1 VCRPTGRADRL
12 PAVSRL
18 LVNPAAPEEGL
29 PMLSAQRTS
38 FKGSLGEDLAARLD
52 MPAGQV
58 RAFALFAHCFTCSKD
73 VFAAS
78 RISAELASRGIAVL
92 RFDFT
97 GLGASGGD
105 FANTSF
111 SSNVRDLMRA
121 ADFLRGHFEAPSLL
135 IGHSLGGTAVLCA
148 AGDVPEAKAIV
159 TIGSPAN
166 AEHVLHNFGAELGR
180 IETEGAAEVTLAGR
194 NFRIRKDFVEDAR
207 SQDVAAKIASL
218 RKALLVLHSPTDA
231 IVGIDNARAIYESA
245 RHPKSF
251 IALDGADHLLTGRED
266 AIFAARMIS
275 SWASRYLDTEAF
287 VDEEHEPEGVLVAE
301 SGQGRFQQLVRVGP
315 HRLLADEPTDVGGDG
330 SGPSPYDLLSAALG
344 TCTSMTL
351 RLYAEHKK
359 FDVGRISVEVR
370 HSRTHAE
377 DCKDTTEDRKG
388 EVSRFDRI
396 IAIEG
401 AMAEETRE
409 RLLAIADRCPVHRT
423 LGEKSIITTRFGAAG
438 GDATG

>member
-1 VCRPTGRADRL
+1 
-12 PAVSRL
+12 
-18 LVNPAAPEEGL
+18 
-29 PMLSAQRTS
+29 MFSAQRTS

-52 MPAGQV
+52 LPAGQV

-73 VFAAS
+73 IFAAA

-105 FANTSF
+105 FANTTF
-111 SSNVRDLMRA
+111 SSNVRDLIRA
-121 ADFLRGHFEAPSLL
+121 AAYLRDNFEAPALL
-135 IGHSLGGTAVLCA
+135 IGHSLGGTAVLSA
-148 AGDVPEAKAIV
+148 ACEIPEAKAVV

-166 AEHVLHNFGAELGR
+166 VEHVLHNFGAKLER
-180 IETEGAAEVTLAGR
+180 IETEGVADVTLAGR
-194 NFRIRKDFVEDAR
+194 KFRIRRDFVEDAR
-207 SQDVAAKIASL
+207 AQEIATKTAAL

-231 IVGIDNARAIYESA
+231 IVGIDNARAIYETA

-251 IALDGADHLLTGRED
+251 IALDGADHLLSKRKD
-266 AIFAARMIS
+266 AAFAARMIS
-275 SWASRYLDTEAF
+275 SWAARYLDAEAF

-301 SGQGRFQQLVRVGP
+301 SGQGRFQQLVTVGP

-351 RLYAEHKK
+351 RLYADHKK

-377 DCKDTTEDRKG
+377 DCKDSTEDHKG

-396 IAIEG
+396 VAIDGEP
-401 AMAEETRE
+401 AEEVKE

-423 LGEKSIITTRFGAAG
+423 LERKSIITTRFRSAEE
-438 GDATG
+438 